1 MLVAMAGLAIAGD
14 KKMTTALDIKMKD
27 IDGKEVDLAQK
38 YKGKVVLLVNVA
50 SKCGYTPQYEGL
62 EKLHEKYA
70 AKGLS
75 VVGVPANNFGSQEP
89 GTEPEIKQFCS
100 SKYGVKFDMLSK
112 VSVKGNDICPLYKF
126 LTSKETDPQFGGDIK
141 WNFEKFLIA
150 KDGNV
155 VGHFLSK
162 TKPDDAEFVKTIE
175 SELAK

>member
-1 MLVAMAGLAIAGD
+1 MRWNGRSIAQPVFARPCKNVSCEATASIRSGRLSLAAMSRI
-14 KKMTTALDIKMKD
+14 
-27 IDGKEVDLAQK
+27 
-38 YKGKVVLLVNVA
+38 NA
-50 SKCGYTPQYEGL
+50 SAC
-62 EKLHEKYA
+62 
-70 AKGLS
+70 
-75 VVGVPANNFGSQEP
+75 VGVPANNFGSQEP